1 MIIIEET
8 VGVLALSMDLVELK
22 SKIIEL
28 LKRDEDFRYMV
39 AGLIGLDKILEELK
53 KLHENFNK
61 LYEKSLEHDKRFEE
75 INRRFEAIEKRFE
88 EVNKRFEDINKRF
101 EEINKRFE
109 TIDKRFEEIE
119 KRFEEINRRFE
130 EINKRF
136 EAIDKR
142 FEEINKRFLEIEKR
156 FEAIE
161 RRFEVIEKKLLEHDK
176 KFEELVKRID
186 RVEKRVSHIE
196 YELGALNEAFY
207 CKALWD
213 DLREILVAN
222 GEKLLVRRRNAVV
235 DDEEID
241 LLVVTDKRVYV
252 VEAKVKP
259 RYEDVGRLSAK
270 IDVVKKHYAD
280 KEIVGILAGSKIG
293 REIEEYAENKG
304 FMVYQY

>member
-1 MIIIEET
+1 
-8 VGVLALSMDLVELK
+8 MDLVELK

-53 KLHENFNK
+53 RLHENFNK

-75 INRRFEAIEKRFE
+75 INRRFEAI
-88 EVNKRFEDINKRF
+88 
-101 EEINKRFE
+101 
-109 TIDKRFEEIE
+109 DKRFEEIE
-119 KRFEEINRRFE
+119 
-130 EINKRF
+130 
-136 EAIDKR
+136 KR

-222 GEKLLVRRRNAVV
+222 GEKLLVRRGNAIV
-235 DDEEID
+235 DNEEID

-280 KEIVGILAGSKIG
+280 KEIVGILTGSRIG